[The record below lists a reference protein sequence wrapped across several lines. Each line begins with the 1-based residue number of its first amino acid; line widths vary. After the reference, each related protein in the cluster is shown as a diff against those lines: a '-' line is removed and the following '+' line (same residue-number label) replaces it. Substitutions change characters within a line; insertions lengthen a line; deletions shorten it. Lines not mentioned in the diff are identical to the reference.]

1 MPLTTTS
8 YAILGLLDL
17 RDWSAYELA
26 QQAGRSLAFVW
37 PVSESQLYAEPKRLA
52 DEGLI
57 SVTMASSGPRRSRQ
71 VLSITD
77 SGRRELREW
86 LATEP
91 GAPRLQM
98 EALLRTLLATSGTPS
113 DLLRTLDA
121 TTAAV
126 GADLDIGLEL
136 IRSYLAGDNPF
147 PERLHANLVW
157 MVLVHDVQLL
167 LLDWAEYARGR
178 VAQWSGDGSDGTDPS
193 LQPLVERLAESSG
206 RRIIPER
213 RHSGRSN

>member
-52 DEGLI
+52 TEGLI
-57 SVTMASSGPRRSRQ
+57 SVRMASSGPRRSRQ

-77 SGRRELREW
+77 AGRRELRAW

-91 GAPRLQM
+91 APPRIQM
-98 EALLRTLLATSGTPS
+98 EALLRTLLATSGTPA
-113 DLLRTLDA
+113 DLVMSLDA

-126 GADLDIGLEL
+126 AADWDAGLEL
-136 IRSYLAGDNPF
+136 VRGYLAGDNPF

-157 MVLVHDVQLL
+157 MVLVHDLQLL
-167 LLDWAEYARGR
+167 LLDWAEYGRGR
-178 VAQWSGDGSDGTDPS
+178 VAEWPGDGAAPDDVG
-193 LQPLVERLAESSG
+193 LHALVERLA
-206 RRIIPER
+206 RADRQRIIPAR
-213 RHSGRSN
+213 PG